1 MLKLALAFIL
11 LQAALVGEGPIDR
24 ARRAQAR
31 GDLAAAQ
38 AHLEQ
43 ALLDYPHLSD
53 AIRLRQAQ
61 LYLQADSVARAEG
74 LWREVVGRGP
84 AGAPSRAQALA
95 YNNLGLAAYRRG
107 QARQALALLRLA
119 LVADADYELARR
131 NYELILRQL
140 PPNPPPPPTPPPPP
154 PPQRPLPKETAG
166 AQAQMPELSRAEALR
181 AIEQIEQRPRKY
193 LQQNRKTVVGR
204 RPNGPPW

>member
-1 MLKLALAFIL
+1 MLKLALALVL

-24 ARRAQAR
+24 ARRATTRRQL
-31 GDLAAAQ
+31 GAAQ

-43 ALLDYPHLSD
+43 AILDYPWLAD

-61 LYLQADSVARAEG
+61 LYLAADSLE
-74 LWREVVGRGP
+74 
-84 AGAPSRAQALA
+84 RAQALWQEVA
-95 YNNLGLAAYRRG
+95 GRARGDQQALALNNLALAAYRRG
-107 QARQALALLRLA
+107 QAKQALALLRQA
-119 LVADADYELARR
+119 LIADASYEMARR

-140 PPNPPPPPTPPPPP
+140 PPEPPTPPPPPPIP

-166 AQAQMPELSRAEALR
+166 EAARMPEMSRAEALK
-181 AIEQIEQRPRKY
+181 AIDQIARRERPF
-193 LQQNRKTVVGR
+193 LQQNRKKVIGR